1 MVVAATAAAANGVL
15 LVVNL
20 SIYQNWLL
28 LFLFSSLFLSRFVWN
43 FQWLQLINHND
54 NIRVDVY
61 VWASVCVFVYF
72 VLCIIFFGINLYTLK
87 LLCVYLTNASQN
99 AHGTNGRQ
107 YRTETIRI
115 RTFPNPRTKTTQAS
129 INRHQIGQSMFN
141 GAGHK
146 AVTLNSTM
154 TALCDVQRSGHVV
167 WPIHL
172 CLIFH

>member
-1 MVVAATAAAANGVL
+1 MVVAATATAANGVL

-72 VLCIIFFGINLYTLK
+72 VFCIVYYIFGYKSIYFEIVVC
-87 LLCVYLTNASQN
+87 LLDE
-99 AHGTNGRQ
+99 REPK
-107 YRTETIRI
+107 RTRNKRKTI
-115 RTFPNPRTKTTQAS
+115 
-129 INRHQIGQSMFN
+129 
-141 GAGHK
+141 
-146 AVTLNSTM
+146 
-154 TALCDVQRSGHVV
+154 
-167 WPIHL
+167 
-172 CLIFH
+172 